1 MSSNDEGKAAD
12 PFDDIDLNEFQSS
25 EQKVPKKSV
34 SDTALI
40 KKVAE
45 QENFQSRQAPKKKEK
60 IIPKTFSLFPSELD
74 IVNDTLKSVMVHTD
88 VDDPYN
94 QVRASGSDV
103 VRAALHSFGN
113 LTEEERIDL
122 VQEYRGRGRK

>member
-1 MSSNDEGKAAD
+1 MSGNDPKPVD
-12 PFDDIDLNEFQSS
+12 PFDDIDLDDFKNTKRKSS
-25 EQKVPKKSV
+25 KKAV
-34 SDTALI
+34 ADTALI
-40 KKVAE
+40 KKMAE

-74 IVNDTLKSVMVHTD
+74 IVNSTLNSVMTHVD

-94 QVRASGSDV
+94 QVRPSGSDV
-103 VRAALHSFGN
+103 VRAALHSFGQ
-113 LTEEERIDL
+113 LSEEERINL